1 MLTRL
6 RMAGALLNC
15 CVWLGFAQE
24 DPPSRVARLNYVSG
38 NVSMK
43 PAESNDWLA
52 AEVNRPF
59 SSGDYLYT
67 DMDGRAELHVDVA
80 AIRMGPRTSFGFSAL
95 TDQAMQIKLSD
106 GDMYFR
112 VHNLGPSE
120 SIEVDTPNATV
131 SLLRDGSYRFRV
143 DSAGGISFVVVRQ
156 GTAEVNGGGQGITV
170 NPGNSLL
177 LSGVE
182 RPTYDLEQAP
192 KEDEFDSWCSQ
203 RDYHEAHL
211 AATHYVP
218 PTLIGYEDLDDN
230 GSWDAASQYGPVWY
244 PRAVPTGWAP
254 YRYGHWVWIAPWGWT
269 WVDEERW
276 GFAPFHYGRWV
287 YVNER
292 WGWCPGP
299 IMVVQHG
306 YAPPIRPHYAPAL
319 VAWVGGAHWGVSVSV
334 GGPPLG
340 WVALGIGELYTPP
353 YHCSPHYFNNVNVNN
368 TRVVN
373 KVNIT
378 NVYKTVYVNKTVYN
392 QTYVHMN
399 SPNAVVAMQHS
410 AFVSGQ
416 PVRQQAMVLKRDD
429 IQQMQ
434 TAMPPPRARGEE
446 TAHLGRAVPAP
457 PPPAAVRLTERS
469 QSVPAVRPPAAFT
482 ERSQQAPPPVRPAD
496 RPAVFT
502 QRTQQQAP
510 PLPAPVITERSQQP
524 PTVKPPDRPAA
535 FTQRTQQPAP
545 PPPARP
551 AMHEYPPHIAE
562 RSQTPPPRPAEHHDA
577 PKHEEHKEHRADK

>member
-1 MLTRL
+1 MLKRL
-6 RMAGALLNC
+6 LTAGALLNC
-15 CVWLGFAQE
+15 CAWVGFAQE
-24 DPPSRVARLNYVSG
+24 DPPSRVARLNYLSG

-43 PAESNDWLA
+43 PADSNDWLA

-67 DMDGRAELHVDVA
+67 DADGRAELHVDVA

-95 TDQAMQIKLSD
+95 TDQAMRIQLSD
-106 GDMYFR
+106 GDMYFH

-120 SIEVDTPNATV
+120 AIEVDTPNATV
-131 SLLRDGSYRFRV
+131 NLLRDGSYRFRV
-143 DSAGGISFVVVRQ
+143 DSAGGIIFVVVRQ
-156 GTAEVNGGGQGITV
+156 GTAEVNGGGQAVTV

-177 LSGVE
+177 LSGTE

-192 KEDEFDSWCSQ
+192 NEDEFDSWCSQ

-211 AATHYVP
+211 AATRYVP

-244 PRAVPTGWAP
+244 PRAVPAGWAP

-299 IMVVQHG
+299 IVAVQHG
-306 YAPPIRPHYAPAL
+306 YAPPVRPHYAPAL
-319 VAWVGGAHWGVSVSV
+319 VAWVGGSHWGVSVSV

-373 KVNIT
+373 NVNIT

-392 QTYVHMN
+392 QTFVHMN
-399 SPNAVVAMQHS
+399 SPNAVLAMQHA

-416 PVRQQAMVLKRDD
+416 PVRQQAMVLERDD
-429 IQQMQ
+429 IQHMQ
-434 TAMPPPRARGEE
+434 TAMPPPRAPGEE
-446 TAHLGRAVPAP
+446 TAHGGRPVAAP
-457 PPPAAVRLTERS
+457 PQPDGRFTERS
-469 QSVPAVRPPAAFT
+469 QSAPASVRP
-482 ERSQQAPPPVRPAD
+482 QD
-496 RPAVFT
+496 RPAVVT

-510 PLPAPVITERSQQP
+510 PPPPPAFTQRSQSAPAPVRPQ
-524 PTVKPPDRPAA
+524 DRPAVV
-535 FTQRTQQPAP
+535 TQRTQQQAP

-551 AMHEYPPHIAE
+551 AMHEYPPHITE
-562 RSQTPPPRPAEHHDA
+562 RSQSPPPKPAEHHEG
-577 PKHEEHKEHRADK
+577 PKHDEHKEHRADK